1 MTMNT
6 GGNDHNPYALLLIAI
21 SLLIR
26 CLIGRRRFYR
36 RNVAGLQ
43 QFPSYR
49 RAICTTILETLL
61 SMIANLSLW
70 AGMLWLALTVL
81 NHLFKS

>member
-1 MTMNT
+1 MNT
-6 GGNDHNPYALLLIAI
+6 GGNYNNSYALLLIVTG
-21 SLLIR
+21 LLIR

-61 SMIANLSLW
+61 SVIASLFLL
-70 AGMLWLALTVL
+70 AGMLWLALAVL

>member
-1 MTMNT
+1 MNT
-6 GGNDHNPYALLLIAI
+6 GGNYHNPYALLLMVI

-43 QFPSYR
+43 QFPSFR

-61 SMIANLSLW
+61 LVIASLFLL
-70 AGMLWLALTVL
+70 AGMLWLALAAL

>member
-1 MTMNT
+1 MNT
-6 GGNDHNPYALLLIAI
+6 GGNYHNPYALLLIAI

-43 QFPSYR
+43 QFPYYR
-49 RAICTTILETLL
+49 RAICTTILETLF

-70 AGMLWLALTVL
+70 AGMLWLALAVL

>member
-1 MTMNT
+1 MNT
-6 GGNDHNPYALLLIAI
+6 GGNDNNPYALLLIVTG
-21 SLLIR
+21 LLIR

-43 QFPSYR
+43 QFPSFR
-49 RAICTTILETLL
+49 RAICTTILETLF
-61 SMIANLSLW
+61 SMIANLFLL
-70 AGMLWLALTVL
+70 AGMLCLALTVL

>member
-6 GGNDHNPYALLLIAI
+6 GGNYHNPYALLLMVI

-43 QFPSYR
+43 QFPSFR

-61 SMIANLSLW
+61 LVIASLFLL
-70 AGMLWLALTVL
+70 AGMLWLALAAL